1 MLEPSFRRFAIVTHV
16 RLMGLHRYPL
26 PLELATVTARGRGA
40 LLSVSEPLVS
50 VSDLLGLGVLPAV
63 PCGSLGFC

>member
-1 MLEPSFRRFAIVTHV
+1 
-16 RLMGLHRYPL
+16 MGLHRYPL

-50 VSDLLGLGVLPAV
+50 VSDLLRLGVLPAV